1 MNDLLL
7 SFYFILLVKYKKI
20 FMVVGGK
27 IPWMPGLSL
36 GLLQQ
41 CKDFQRKHKI
51 KFGKVPLFQ
60 CIRCNFFT

>member
-7 SFYFILLVKYKKI
+7 PFYFILLVKYKKI

-41 CKDFQRKHKI
+41 CKDFWRKHKI
-51 KFGKVPLFQ
+51 ESRKAPLF
-60 CIRCNFFT
+60 